1 MKHTNHKTT
10 IKVITQMARVIRK
23 LSRDSTEYAH
33 VYTETYTAI
42 TPYNHQNS
50 IEAAHT
56 YSPFTCGSNNNTQIT
71 TIKPHT
77 KGYKQAA
84 TFPQAQPNNLT
95 RTNISYVE
103 RMRSLQYHHAKRNN
117 PTGFPLTLTA
127 ITYSAIATSY
137 TATVHRP
144 NKSTRNNLLAFKIQ
158 DTKHQNITP
167 LYQPKLPIARDYSS
181 LPVGNLA

>member
-1 MKHTNHKTT
+1 MQEIYVYVYVLKGNNSPCRTQSISLKEHIGDNTTLEPIPLRTTTMKHTNHKTT

-84 TFPQAQPNNLT
+84 TFPQAQPNNLA

-103 RMRSLQYHHAKRNN
+103 RMRSLQ
-117 PTGFPLTLTA
+117 
-127 ITYSAIATSY
+127 
-137 TATVHRP
+137 
-144 NKSTRNNLLAFKIQ
+144 
-158 DTKHQNITP
+158 
-167 LYQPKLPIARDYSS
+167 
-181 LPVGNLA
+181 